1 MRIILIHPGTFK
13 PKKYSKL
20 QIIVHMPD
28 KQRLEFEEV
37 LGKYGQKLFNLML
50 RLTGNYHWAEDLTQ
64 DVLLIAHREY
74 HKFRGDSDVFTW
86 MYRIAIN
93 HHRRQARKM
102 RVRSWLGFEDVS
114 SDVLSTDA
122 DSSDPAEKD
131 ERTRKVARAV
141 ASLPNEFRETVVLHY
156 FQDQSCEQIAKILDC
171 SEGTVKSRLW
181 RGRKILAQKLKNYV
195 SETGV
200 T

>member
-1 MRIILIHPGTFK
+1 M
-13 PKKYSKL
+13 SE
-20 QIIVHMPD
+20 

-37 LGKYGQKLFNLML
+37 LAKYGQKLFNLML
-50 RLTGNYHWAEDLTQ
+50 RLTGNYHWAQDLTQ

-86 MYRIAIN
+86 IYRIAIN
-93 HHRRQARKM
+93 HHHRQARKL
-102 RVRSWLGFEDVS
+102 RIKSWLGFDDVPVQ
-114 SDVLSTDA
+114 VLSTSPDDA
-122 DSSDPAEKD
+122 DPAEKD
-131 ERTRKVARAV
+131 QRTRKVARAV
-141 ASLPNEFRETVVLHY
+141 SALPDEFKETVVLHY
-156 FQDQSCEQIAKILDC
+156 FQDQSCEQIAKIMNC

-200 T
+200 

>member
-1 MRIILIHPGTFK
+1 MAE
-13 PKKYSKL
+13 
-20 QIIVHMPD
+20 

-37 LGKYGQKLFNLML
+37 LDKYGQKLFNLML
-50 RLTGNYHWAEDLTQ
+50 RLTGNYHWAQDLTQ

-86 MYRIAIN
+86 IYRIAVN
-93 HHRRQARKM
+93 HYRRQARKM

-114 SDVLSTDA
+114 SEVLSTDITA
-122 DSSDPAEKD
+122 ADPAENS
-131 ERTRKVARAV
+131 ERTKVVAREVSA
-141 ASLPNEFRETVVLHY
+141 LPEDFKETVVLHY
-156 FQDQSCEQIAKILDC
+156 FQDQSCEQIAKIMNC

-181 RGRKILAQKLKNYV
+181 RGRKILAQKLKGYV

-200 T
+200 

>member
-1 MRIILIHPGTFK
+1 
-13 PKKYSKL
+13 
-20 QIIVHMPD
+20 MPERP
-28 KQRLEFEEV
+28 RLNFDEV
-37 LGKYGQKLFNLML
+37 LEKYGQKLFNLML

-74 HKFRGDSDVFTW
+74 PKFRGESDVFTW
-86 MYRIAIN
+86 IYRIAIN

-102 RVRSWLGFEDVS
+102 RIRNWLGFEDVS
-114 SDVLSTDA
+114 SEVLSTEMEG
-122 DSSDPAEKD
+122 SDPAEKN
-131 ERTRKVARAV
+131 ERTQKVAQAV
-141 ASLPNEFRETVVLHY
+141 ASLPQDFRETVILHY

-181 RGRKILAQKLKNYV
+181 RGRKILAQKLKNYA

-200 T
+200 K

>member
-1 MRIILIHPGTFK
+1 MIFAGTFQQQN
-13 PKKYSKL
+13 YSNL
-20 QIIVHMPD
+20 QIIDNMPE

-37 LGKYGQKLFNLML
+37 LDKYGQKLFNLML
-50 RLTGNYHWAEDLTQ
+50 RLTGNFHWAQDLTQ

-86 MYRIAIN
+86 IYRIAVN

-114 SDVLSTDA
+114 SEVLSTDITA
-122 DSSDPAEKD
+122 ADPAESS
-131 ERTRKVARAV
+131 ERTKVVARAV
-141 ASLPNEFRETVVLHY
+141 SALPEDFKETVVLHY
-156 FQDQSCEQIAKILDC
+156 FQDQSCEQIAKIMNC

-181 RGRKILAQKLKNYV
+181 RGRKILAQKLKGYV
-195 SETGV
+195 SETGAL
-200 T
+200 